1 MNLSKTQRY
10 ILIAALSGLIGFLPA
25 CGSNS
30 SIGSDGVSSQN
41 CNFLDNLSEAADS
54 FISRCRKGSIRR
66 EFPGNYYS
74 QTLGDIDRDTSKVGK
89 KARKLL
95 NDSRFKK

>member
-1 MNLSKTQRY
+1 MTQRY
-10 ILIAALSGLIGFLPA
+10 ILIATLLGLIGFLPA
-25 CGSNS
+25 CDGNS
-30 SIGSDGVSSQN
+30 SIGSGGVVSQN
-41 CNFLDNLSEAADS
+41 CNFSDNLSEMADS

-66 EFPGNYYS
+66 EFPGNYYTK
-74 QTLGDIDRDTSKVGK
+74 TLGDIDRDTSKVGK